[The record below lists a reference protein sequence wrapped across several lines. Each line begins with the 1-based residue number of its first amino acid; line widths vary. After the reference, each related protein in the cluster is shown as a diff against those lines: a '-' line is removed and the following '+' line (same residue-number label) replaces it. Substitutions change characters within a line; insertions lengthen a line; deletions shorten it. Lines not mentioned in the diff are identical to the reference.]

1 MNANA
6 PQSVPTVAAVLFDL
20 DGTLVD
26 TAPDLAAALNQ
37 VRSEAGFDAL
47 PMDAIRPVVSHGA
60 KAMIERGFDMQADAP
75 GFETLRLRL
84 LAVYRRRL
92 AQESRVFAAME
103 PVLREMES
111 RSLPWGIV
119 TNKPAWLTDPL
130 VKALALTER
139 AACVISGDTA
149 ARPKPH
155 PDSLLLAAERL
166 GVAPET
172 CLYVGDAERDIEAG
186 RAAGM
191 RTLVA
196 LFGYLDADDQP
207 ATWDADGAIEQ
218 PGDLLAWL

>member
-1 MNANA
+1 LI
-6 PQSVPTVAAVLFDL
+6 S
-20 DGTLVD
+20 
-26 TAPDLAAALNQ
+26 TARWWIPP
-37 VRSEAGFDAL
+37 R
-47 PMDAIRPVVSHGA
+47 IWRPVVAVSL
-60 KAMIERGFDMQADAP
+60 KKMIERGFDMQADAP